1 MQHLLKFIPINQFFT
16 LFKDFTQIGNLLRL
30 IDNRAITGNKFINI
44 INKQRVITHFLS
56 FISILTLYLQG
67 KYLFYERF

>member
-1 MQHLLKFIPINQFFT
+1 M
-16 LFKDFTQIGNLLRL
+16 LRL